1 MVGTYLEFR
10 ELEKQFH
17 ELSTYCHRASLQ
29 VCYQEGQEDH
39 PQLEDTT
46 GLSRA

>member
-1 MVGTYLEFR
+1 MVGTYLAFS

-17 ELSTYCHRASLQ
+17 ELSAYCHRVSLQ
-29 VCYQEGQEDH
+29 VCYQEGQEGH
-39 PQLEDTT
+39 PQLEDAA